1 MRRAVAPPFE
11 RNVSDVLK
19 ERAKALAESAIERAL
34 VAAGYEGV
42 TLDRANLDAREVLRT
57 RVRAARARRG
67 IVSGQAVV
75 FTGPGEL
82 GLRPVERILAGPAQV
97 TVETLVTAVSPGTE
111 RAQWLRLPNAQP
123 HFPYTPGYSGVG
135 RVLAG
140 GNEAMPVGSL
150 VAIARLPHASVAT
163 VPASWAT
170 PVPDGVEPREAALV
184 YLAIIAGY
192 GVQRAGDVSGRRVC
206 VVGAGTIGALALR
219 MARLSAPSETIVVAT
234 SRAREEATLER
245 GAGRFEVVAGAG
257 AGAGAGGIDADV
269 VIEATGDP
277 QALRTA
283 VSAAAD
289 GATIVLLG
297 SSRGTTD
304 AVPIAELQRR
314 NLRMIGAHISC
325 LATEAKRLDHDPF
338 QAIASRFVG
347 ALATGDLRADDL
359 VGDATDPRELGALYH
374 RLADGTARAGYVDW
388 ACIPRDE
395 RVRVGSVLASPS
407 LLPAHARVDATPA
420 PAAPATGSLRF
431 AVIGCG
437 DIGGSNAKAVAAA
450 GNAEL
455 TLSYDPVPELAAATA
470 AKRGGSVAGSL
481 EEAFDP
487 SNVDAVLLSV
497 PHDLHAPLVQR
508 AAEAGLHVIVEKP
521 LAVDL
526 PSARS
531 AIDAA
536 AAAGVT
542 LSVCFPFR
550 YEPELR
556 TARALVEAGALGEM
570 RGSSLVFH
578 ADKADA
584 YWLGGY
590 SGRASSDWRQKKD
603 RSGGGVLLMNMTH
616 YIDFMRAIGGLE
628 PQRVTAVARG
638 DAGAEVEDAIAVTVE
653 FAGGAIGS
661 LVGSGST
668 RGRPENR
675 FDLWGEHGSLRLEPD
690 PAVFTT
696 RAIDGVVPGR
706 WCTLTSESDSSPR
719 AVFVERFVDAV
730 LTGREPDVTVAD
742 GFAVQAFVDAAYRSM
757 AQGGAPVTIEELDR

>member
-1 MRRAVAPPFE
+1 
-11 RNVSDVLK
+11 VLK

-34 VAAGYEGV
+34 VAAGYEGAA
-42 TLDRANLDAREVLRT
+42 LDRANLDAREVLRT

-123 HFPYTPGYSGVG
+123 RFPYTPGYSGLG

-140 GNEAMPVGSL
+140 GNDAMPVGSL
-150 VAIARLPHASVAT
+150 VAVARLPHASVAT
-163 VPASWAT
+163 VPTSWAT
-170 PVPDGVEPREAALV
+170 PVPDGVEPTEAALV

-192 GVQRAGDVSGRRVC
+192 GVRRAGDVHGRRVC

-219 MARLSAPSETIVVAT
+219 MARLSTPSETIVVAT
-234 SRAREEATLER
+234 SRAREQAMLER
-245 GAGRFEVVAGAG
+245 GADSFEVATDASGIEAG
-257 AGAGAGGIDADV
+257 V

-277 QALRTA
+277 QALHTA
-283 VSAAAD
+283 VAAAAD

-338 QAIASRFVG
+338 QAIAGRFVD

-359 VGDATDPRELGALYH
+359 VGEATDPRELGALYH
-374 RLADGTARAGYVDW
+374 RLANGTVRAGYVDW
-388 ACIPRDE
+388 TRIPRDE
-395 RVRVGSVLASPS
+395 RVRVGSVLTSPS
-407 LLPAHARVDATPA
+407 LLPARARVGVTPA
-420 PAAPATGSLRF
+420 PAARATGSLRF

-455 TLSYDPVPELAAATA
+455 ALSYDPVAELAAATA
-470 AKRGGSVAGSL
+470 AKRGGDVARSL

-487 SNVDAVLLSV
+487 ANVDAVLLSV
-497 PHDLHAPLVQR
+497 PHDLHAPLIRR

-570 RGSSLVFH
+570 RGTSLLFH

-590 SGRASSDWRQKKD
+590 SGRASSDWRRKKD

-616 YIDFMRAIGGLE
+616 YVDFMRSIGGLE
-628 PQRVTAVARG
+628 PQRVTAIARG

-661 LVGSGST
+661 LIGSGST
-668 RGRPENR
+668 RGRPDNR
-675 FDLWGEHGSLRLEPD
+675 FDLWGEHGSLCLEPD

-696 RAIDGVVPGR
+696 RAIDGVAPGR

-730 LTGREPDVTVAD
+730 LAGREPDVTVAD

-757 AQGGAPVTIEELDR
+757 AMGGEPVTIEELGR

>member
-1 MRRAVAPPFE
+1 
-11 RNVSDVLK
+11 VLK

-34 VAAGYEGV
+34 VAAGYEGGE
-42 TLDRANLDAREVLRT
+42 LDRANLDARDVLRT

-75 FTGPGEL
+75 FTGPGEP
-82 GLRPVERILAGPAQV
+82 GLRPVERILAGEGQV

-123 HFPYTPGYSGVG
+123 RFPYTPGYSGVG

-140 GNEAMPVGSL
+140 GDATRPIGSL
-150 VAIARLPHASVAT
+150 VAVARLPHASVAT
-163 VPASWAT
+163 VPVAWAT
-170 PVPDGVEPREAALV
+170 PVPEGVEPAEAALV

-192 GVQRAGDVSGRRVC
+192 GVRRAGDIGGRRLC

-219 MARLSAPSETIVVAT
+219 MARLSAPGHTTVIAT
-234 SRAREEATLER
+234 SRAREKAMLER
-245 GAGRFEVVAGAG
+245 GADAFRTAA
-257 AGAGAGGIDADV
+257 DADGV
-269 VIEATGDP
+269 GAHIVIEATGDP

-283 VSAAAD
+283 VAAAAD

-314 NLRMIGAHISC
+314 NLRMVGAHISC

-338 QAIASRFVG
+338 QDLAGAYID
-347 ALATGDLRADDL
+347 ALAGGSLRADDL
-359 VGDATDPRELGALYH
+359 VGDPADPRELGALYH

-388 ACIPRDE
+388 TRIPRGE
-395 RVRVGSVLASPS
+395 RVRVGSVLAAPS
-407 LLPAHARVDATPA
+407 LLPARARAVTA
-420 PAAPATGSLRF
+420 PVPDTTSAGSLRF

-437 DIGGSNAKAVAAA
+437 DIGGSNAKAIAAA

-455 TLSYDPVPELAAATA
+455 ALSYDPVAELAASTA
-470 AKRGGSVAGSL
+470 AKRGGRVAGSL
-481 EEAFDP
+481 DEAFDP

-497 PHDLHAPLVQR
+497 PHDLHAPLIRR
-508 AAEAGLHVIVEKP
+508 AAKSGLHVIVEKP

-526 PSARS
+526 PSARA
-531 AIDAA
+531 AIEATT
-536 AAAGVT
+536 AAGVT

-556 TARALVEAGALGEM
+556 TARALVEAGALGEV
-570 RGSSLVFH
+570 RGTALVFH

-590 SGRASSDWRQKKD
+590 SGRAASDWRGKKE
-603 RSGGGVLLMNMTH
+603 RSGGGVLIMNMTH
-616 YIDFMRAIGGLE
+616 YIDFMRSIGGLE

-638 DAGAEVEDAIAVTVE
+638 DGSEVEDAIAVTVE

-675 FDLWGEHGSLRLEPD
+675 FDLWGEHGSFRLEPD

-696 RAIDGVVPGR
+696 RAIDGVAPGR
-706 WCTLTSESDSSPR
+706 WCSLASEDRSSPR
-719 AVFVERFVDAV
+719 AVFVERFADAV
-730 LTGREPDVTVAD
+730 LAGREPDVTVAD
-742 GFAVQAFVDAAYRSM
+742 AFAVQAFVDAAYRSM
-757 AQGGAPVTIEELDR
+757 AKGGEPVTIEELDR